1 MPLSVQLLAMSQS
14 AQRNISGFIKTKGK
28 TYFSIIDSQ
37 PTQVVILDIDNQEGK
52 NLLLAHQNRQN
63 KTEDST
69 KIIALTLS
77 PLKDTCSSIIQIQK
91 PITSIELI
99 RAAEKIRQLISNKA
113 QSSKIN
119 KQIIREET
127 SEVISKNSDV
137 TQSYEPSETLQGMLR
152 KAVQLSDKENTPVV
166 LHIQNYRIEINA
178 SNNLAY
184 LSFPKNR
191 LRNLCYYPLN
201 TSTCLIKKESLTHSS
216 ENSIA
221 LSITELS
228 ITELSWNTALLCA
241 RGRSAKN
248 LDDEATY
255 QLKRWPN
262 LTRWLPSNNA
272 LSIASLWTKSPYSI
286 TAISQQLGV
295 PITDVRCFI
304 SAALDSHL
312 AIICNEVSEVI
323 PFKAQNNNSSLFKKL
338 LNHLKRA

>member
-14 AQRNISGFIKTKGK
+14 SQRNISGFIKTKGK
-28 TYFSIIDSQ
+28 TYFSISDSQ
-37 PTQVVILDIDNQEGK
+37 PTQVIILDIDNQEGK
-52 NLLLAHQNRQN
+52 KLLLEHQTKQN
-63 KTEDST
+63 ITKDSI

-77 PLKDTCSSIIQIQK
+77 PLKTSCSSIIQIQK

-99 RAAEKIRQLISNKA
+99 RAAEKIRLLISNSQA

-119 KQIIREET
+119 KHIIREET
-127 SEVISKNSDV
+127 SEVISKNSDA
-137 TQSYEPSETLQGMLR
+137 TQSYEPSGTLQGMLR
-152 KAVQLSDKENTPVV
+152 KAVQLSDKEKTSVV

-201 TSTCLIKKESLTHSS
+201 TSTCLIKKESLKNAS
-216 ENSIA
+216 EECISLSIA
-221 LSITELS
+221 
-228 ITELSWNTALLCA
+228 ELSWNTALLCA
-241 RGRSAKN
+241 RGRSPKN
-248 LDDEATY
+248 LDNESTY

-262 LTRWLPSNNA
+262 LTRWLPSNYA
-272 LSIASLWTKSPYSI
+272 LSIASLWTKAPYSI
-286 TAISQQLGV
+286 TAISQQLDI

-312 AIICNEVSEVI
+312 AIICKEACEVI
-323 PFKAQNNNSSLFKKL
+323 PFKTHNNSSLFKKL

>member
-14 AQRNISGFIKTKGK
+14 SQRNISGFIKTKGK
-28 TYFSIIDSQ
+28 TYFSISDSQ
-37 PTQVVILDIDNQEGK
+37 PTQVIILDIDNQEGK
-52 NLLLAHQNRQN
+52 KLLLEHQTKQN
-63 KTEDST
+63 ITKDSI

-77 PLKDTCSSIIQIQK
+77 PSKDSCSSIIQRQK

-99 RAAEKIRQLISNKA
+99 RAAEKIRKLISNN
-113 QSSKIN
+113 QVSSSKIN
-119 KQIIREET
+119 KDAI
-127 SEVISKNSDV
+127 SEVISENKDV
-137 TQSYEPSETLQGMLR
+137 VQSYEPSGTLQGMLR
-152 KAVQLSDKENTPVV
+152 KAVQLSDKEKTSVV

-201 TSTCLIKKESLTHSS
+201 TSTCLIKKESLKNAS
-216 ENSIA
+216 EECISLSIA
-221 LSITELS
+221 
-228 ITELSWNTALLCA
+228 ELSWNTALLCA
-241 RGRSAKN
+241 RGRSPKN
-248 LDDEATY
+248 LDNESTY

-262 LTRWLPSNNA
+262 LTRWLPSNYA
-272 LSIASLWTKSPYSI
+272 LSIASLWTKAPYSI
-286 TAISQQLGV
+286 TAISQQLDI

-312 AIICNEVSEVI
+312 AIICKEACEVI
-323 PFKAQNNNSSLFKKL
+323 PFKTHNNSSLFKKL